1 MLIDLNIKEFVAET
15 ASNSPVPGG
24 GSVAA
29 LAGSLGVALATMVA
43 NLTVGKEKYAAV
55 EAEMQDVIKKGDDI
69 REKLVEL
76 IDRDATSFDGVMKA
90 FKLPKETDEDK
101 AARSAKIQSEYKYA
115 ASVPMETAELAMAI
129 MDLAEVVV
137 EKGNPNAV
145 TDGAVAAMMSRT
157 AVLSALLNVKINI
170 GSIKDEAFVKEMT
183 EKMEALEKKVF
194 ERETEVLAKVKL

>member
-69 REKLVEL
+69 RVKLVDL

-183 EKMEALEKKVF
+183 EKMEALEKKVS

>member
-1 MLIDLNIKEFVAET
+1 MLINLNVKEFVRET

-29 LAGSLGVALATMVA
+29 LAGALGVALATMVA
-43 NLTVGKEKYAAV
+43 NLTVGKEKYAGV
-55 EAEMQDVIKKGDDI
+55 EAEMQEVIKKGDAI
-69 REKLVEL
+69 REQLVVL
-76 IDRDATSFDGVMKA
+76 VDKDATSFDGVMKA

-101 AARSAKIQSEYKYA
+101 AARSTKIQNEYKYA
-115 ASVPMETAELAMAI
+115 ASVPMETAELALEI
-129 MDLAEVVV
+129 MDLAELVV

-170 GSIKDEAFVKEMT
+170 GSIKDELFVKEMK
-183 EKMEALEKKVF
+183 EKIVAAEEKAVA
-194 ERETEVLAKVKL
+194 REKEVLAKVNL

>member
-1 MLIDLNIKEFVAET
+1 MLIDLNIKEFVSET
-15 ASNSPVPGG
+15 ASKSPVPGG

-29 LAGSLGVALATMVA
+29 LAGSLGIALATMVA

-55 EAEMQDVIKKGDDI
+55 EVEMQEVIKKGDAI

-101 AARSAKIQSEYKYA
+101 TARSAKIQSEYKYA

-170 GSIKDEAFVKEMT
+170 GSIKDETFVKEMT
-183 EKMEALEKKVF
+183 EKMEKLEKKAV
-194 ERETEVLAKVKL
+194 ERESEVLAKVKL

>member
-1 MLIDLNIKEFVAET
+1 MLIDLNVKEFVSET

-43 NLTVGKEKYAAV
+43 NLTVGKEKYAEV
-55 EAEMQDVIKKGDDI
+55 EAEMQEVIKKGDAI
-69 REKLVEL
+69 RATLVEL

-90 FKLPKETDEDK
+90 FKLPKETDEEK
-101 AARSAKIQSEYKYA
+101 AARSTKIQSEYKYA
-115 ASVPMETAELAMAI
+115 ASVPMETAELAMSI

-170 GSIKDEAFVKEMT
+170 GSIKDEAFVTEMKEKIAT
-183 EKMEALEKKVF
+183 LEKKVV
-194 ERETEVLAKVKL
+194 ERETEVLSKVKL

>member
-183 EKMEALEKKVF
+183 EKMEALEKKVS

>member
-1 MLIDLNIKEFVAET
+1 MLIDLNVKEFVNET

-29 LAGSLGVALATMVA
+29 LAGALGVALATMVA

-55 EAEMQDVIKKGDDI
+55 ESEMQEIIKTGDDI
-69 REKLVEL
+69 KDKLVEL
-76 IDRDATSFDGVMKA
+76 VDRDATSFDGVMKA
-90 FKLPKETDEDK
+90 FKLPKETDEEK

-115 ASVPMETAELAMAI
+115 ASVPYETAELSMTI

-157 AVLSALLNVKINI
+157 AVLSALLNVKINL
-170 GSIKDEAFVKEMT
+170 GSIKDETFVTEMT
-183 EKMEALEKKVF
+183 EKVAKLEKKVV
-194 ERETEVLAKVKL
+194 EREVEVLAKVKL

>member
-1 MLIDLNIKEFVAET
+1 MLIDLNVKEFVSET

-29 LAGSLGVALATMVA
+29 LAGALGVALATMVA

-55 EAEMQDVIKKGDDI
+55 EAEMQDIIKKGDDI
-69 REKLVEL
+69 REKLVVL
-76 IDRDATSFDGVMKA
+76 VDKDATSFDGVMKA
-90 FKLPKETDEDK
+90 FKLPKETDEEK
-101 AARSAKIQSEYKYA
+101 AARSAVIQKEYKYA
-115 ASVPMETAELAMAI
+115 ATVPFETAELSMAI

-157 AVLSALLNVKINI
+157 AVLSALLNVKINL
-170 GSIKDEAFVKEMT
+170 GSIKDEAFVTELT
-183 EKMEALEKKVF
+183 EKVVALEKKVSV
-194 ERETEVLAKVKL
+194 RETEVLAKVKL

>member
-1 MLIDLNIKEFVAET
+1 MLIDLNVKEFVSET

-43 NLTVGKEKYAAV
+43 NLTVGKEKYAEV
-55 EAEMQDVIKKGDDI
+55 EDQMQKVIKTGDDI

-90 FKLPKETDEDK
+90 FKLPKETDEEK
-101 AARSAKIQSEYKYA
+101 AARTAKIQSEYKYA

-170 GSIKDEAFVKEMT
+170 GSIKDEAFVTEMKEKIVT
-183 EKMEALEKKVF
+183 LEKKAV
-194 ERETEVLAKVKL
+194 EREAEVLAKVKL

>member
-1 MLIDLNIKEFVAET
+1 MLIDLNVKEFVSET

-43 NLTVGKEKYAAV
+43 NLTVGKEKYAEV
-55 EAEMQDVIKKGDDI
+55 EDQMQEVIKKGDDI
-69 REKLVEL
+69 RAKLVEL

-90 FKLPKETDEDK
+90 FKLPKETDEEK

-129 MDLAEVVV
+129 MELAEVVV

-170 GSIKDEAFVKEMT
+170 GSIKDEAFVTEMKEKIVT
-183 EKMEALEKKVF
+183 LEKKAV
-194 ERETEVLAKVKL
+194 EREAEVLAKVKL